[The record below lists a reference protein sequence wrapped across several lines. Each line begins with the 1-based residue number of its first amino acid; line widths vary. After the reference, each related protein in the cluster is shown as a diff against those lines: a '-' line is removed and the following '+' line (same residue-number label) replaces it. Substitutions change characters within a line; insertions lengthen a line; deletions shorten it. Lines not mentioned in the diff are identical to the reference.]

1 MRATTPSPL
10 MYLTASRQCEIAN
23 LRNLLHTGHLTA
35 IISQLIH
42 ELQRERGASN
52 IWICSQGRMFGDE
65 LPRRARQ
72 VSQIIASMMTK
83 LPAIPAPGNTSQGSS
98 RLFSRIATAIYA
110 LSELP
115 ALRDAVSQFALSHA
129 QAMAQFSHIIRQQL
143 NLAFE
148 MIDTASDPDISR
160 ALIAMFSFM
169 QGKELAGQERATGS
183 AGYAAGEFSAEQ
195 SERMVA
201 LIAAQER
208 CFASFSQFADA
219 ESLQR
224 WRHIAI
230 CDSDVERLRRI
241 ACTRTTPEAGGTEMA
256 LRWYQLMTRR
266 IDSLKVIEDGLAHHL
281 TRCCH
286 DSIRRAET
294 RCEEQEDDIQQ
305 AFSGLD
311 NQPAYS
317 VYMAERDGLQ
327 QEVQQLD
334 TGGLTP
340 QLGRSVLALV
350 QAQSERLQALDNEL
364 AVMRATLN
372 ERKQIDQAKALLM
385 RHHDCNEEQAW
396 QTLRKMA
403 MDQNRRIADVAI
415 ALLSVAAA
423 FTPRAQ

>member
-52 IWICSQGRMFGDE
+52 IWLCSQGRMFGDE
-65 LPRRARQ
+65 LPQRARQ
-72 VSQIIASMMTK
+72 VSQIIASMMAK
-83 LPAIPAPGNTSQGSS
+83 LPAIPSPENASQGRS
-98 RLFSRIATAIYA
+98 RVFSRIASAIYA

-115 ALRDAVSQFALSHA
+115 ALRDAIRQFTLSHA
-129 QAMAQFSHIIRQQL
+129 QAMAQFNHIIRQLL

-148 MIDTASDPDISR
+148 MIDTASDPEVSR
-160 ALIAMFSFM
+160 ALIAMFSFI

-183 AGYAAGEFSAEQ
+183 AGYAAGEFSQEQ

-201 LIAAQER
+201 LIGAQER
-208 CFASFSQFADA
+208 CFSSFSQFAD
-219 ESLQR
+219 EENLQR
-224 WRHIAI
+224 WRSIAT

-266 IDSLKVIEDGLAHHL
+266 IDGLKVIEDGLAHHL

-294 RCEEQEDDIQQ
+294 RREEQEEDIHQ
-305 AFSGLD
+305 AVSGLE
-311 NQPAYS
+311 NRSAYS
-317 VYMAERDGLQ
+317 VYVAGRDGFQ

-334 TGGLTP
+334 SGGLTP
-340 QLGRSVLALV
+340 QLGRSVLELV
-350 QAQSERLQALDNEL
+350 QAQSERLQAQDNEL
-364 AVMRATLN
+364 AAMRATLN
-372 ERKQIDQAKALLM
+372 ERKQIDQAKVLLM
-385 RHHDCNEEQAW
+385 RHHNYNEEQAW

-423 FTPRAQ
+423 FTSRAE